1 MLERQARMTLRL
13 GLVTRYVRSRKSR
26 FVACIKFIRDERRR
40 LASVLIALEIT
51 FRPDCGRK
59 FG

>member
-1 MLERQARMTLRL
+1 MYLLYSSFVIKDPMMADDTCDQCAA
-13 GLVTRYVRSRKSR
+13 GLL
-26 FVACIKFIRDERRR
+26 RDECPRSARQHAR
-40 LASVLIALEIT
+40 ILIALEIT